1 MNVIFVGLSSVSLL
15 LRFSPI
21 PLLTHIP
28 LWPPGCRGV
37 EEDRYVRSLWKSC
50 GKSKEVICLLTL
62 MSSLRTSSRD
72 QICWTFLAH

>member
-37 EEDRYVRSLWKSC
+37 EEDRYVRSLSGNLVVRAKKLSVYSLSCHHCAPPLEIKSA
-50 GKSKEVICLLTL
+50 GLS
-62 MSSLRTSSRD
+62 
-72 QICWTFLAH
+72 